1 MPPATVVCE
10 VIGDPKSCEARPVVT
25 IIQVVCVH
33 VKPEFAP
40 DRWRGAH
47 LVRWMRTRFN
57 VLDSS
62 NHQFGFHKTGVNVT
76 WLTKTNLCA
85 VRRPEPFCSFFYL
98 DPPPAEGARCIRNWL
113 VQGSTGLFQALRCFW
128 ALNVLSQWKGSSVSA
143 KRHGT
148 LVLRRGMAEFYRK

>member
-1 MPPATVVCE
+1 MPPATVVRE
-10 VIGDPKSCEARPVVT
+10 IIGDPKSCEARPVVT
-25 IIQVVCVH
+25 VIQVVCVH
-33 VKPEFAP
+33 VKPEFP
-40 DRWRGAH
+40 LGRRRRSH
-47 LVRWMRTRFN
+47 LVRWTRTRFN

-62 NHQFGFHKTGVNVT
+62 NHQFSFHKTDVNMT

-98 DPPPAEGARCIRNWL
+98 DPPPEEGAD
-113 VQGSTGLFQALRCFW
+113 VSGTGRSKAQQAFFKPFAAFW